1 MSDEQSTCDPTE
13 KAAGT
18 FAQAKQRLASYP
30 EASPQVL
37 DKLSDKGCT
46 DVAKRVAENNQ
57 AAPET
62 LEKLACHDD
71 SEVRSAV
78 TENANASTDLL
89 NTLAQDENP
98 DVRFELAGN
107 ANTPVPI
114 LESLKQDENPY
125 VVDRAEKTL
134 NSVRSVLET
143 ADDCLMKGEF
153 AQAEELYR
161 KLIAGLECLIG
172 QDHLEVA
179 AARHKLAAALAGQDK
194 TDEATSVEARA
205 ALTLDAIDAVAPAQ
219 PGPDPNSLAL

>member
-18 FAQAKQRLASYP
+18 FAQAKQRLASHP

-37 DKLSDKGCT
+37 DKLSDKGSI
-46 DVAKRVAENNQ
+46 DVVKRVAENNQ

-62 LEKLACHDD
+62 LEKLAAHDEA
-71 SEVRSAV
+71 EVRAAV
-78 TENANASTDLL
+78 TENANTPAELL
-89 NTLAQDENP
+89 SALSQDENP
-98 DVRFELAGN
+98 DVRFELAAN

-143 ADDCLMKGEF
+143 ADDFLMKGEF
-153 AQAEELYR
+153 AQAEELYK
-161 KLIAGLECLIG
+161 KLISGLESLIG
-172 QDHLEVA
+172 ADHIEVA
-179 AARHKLAAALAGQDK
+179 AARHKLAAALAGQNK
-194 TDEATSVEARA
+194 TSEAGNVEARA
-205 ALTLDAIDAVAPAQ
+205 ALTLEAIDAVKPQ
-219 PGPDPNSLAL
+219 VGPDPNSLAM